1 MAEIVFNKDGN
12 KWVAEFE
19 VSADFNLH
27 IEKPQI
33 GYLYMQQR
41 STSGKWDSVHKFQ
54 VADSDYIVDYDF
66 TALVYPKQ
74 IRLVSEYAPTMCALT
89 SDGDVIEIKS
99 QSKEVEITQNGEMSV
114 TPDEGFAYLSSVNVK
129 TNVPQQGGGESG
141 GGSSSGSEWVYF
153 DAINKKEDN
162 DLTSEE
168 TGIAV
173 MCAYFATLGKSK
185 DEEDKVLIM
194 PIYYLNAVKGE
205 PLAIAFDTS
214 FFDVPVL
221 MAPGVP
227 PMTMNGLCEMS
238 GYRPPV
244 EILKATMVEIT
255 KEEFYNLES

>member
-1 MAEIVFNKDGN
+1 MADIVFNKDGN

-66 TALVYPKQ
+66 AALVYPKQ

-114 TPDEGFAYLSSVNVK
+114 TPDDGFAYLSSVNVK

-141 GGSSSGSEWVYF
+141 GGSSSESEWLYF
-153 DAINKKEDN
+153 RLADMESELEMGTAILASS
-162 DLTSEE
+162 LTRTAGNEITTSAYSTMQASNNPLEYI
-168 TGIAV
+168 THCAV
-173 MCAYFATLGKSK
+173 DMGAKLFIQGSYGNADTMCQ
-185 DEEDKVLIM
+185 LIVGAS
-194 PIYYLNAVKGE
+194 IYSL
-205 PLAIAFDTS
+205 PQ
-214 FFDVPVL
+214 
-221 MAPGVP
+221 
-227 PMTMNGLCEMS
+227 
-238 GYRPPV
+238 
-244 EILKATMVEIT
+244 IT

>member
-1 MAEIVFNKDGN
+1 MAEIVFNKDDN

-27 IEKPQI
+27 IEKAQI

-66 TALVYPKQ
+66 AALVYPKQ

-114 TPDEGFAYLSSVNVK
+114 TPDDGFAYLSSVNVK

-141 GGSSSGSEWVYF
+141 GGSSSEWVYIRLA
-153 DAINKKEDN
+153 DIESDLTKEMLLLFNSVARVYAAN
-162 DLTSEE
+162 DLSIVP
-168 TGIAV
+168 GAFAV
-173 MCAYFATLGKSK
+173 MVAPNSIISVAL
-185 DEEDKVLIM
+185 DKNLIIM
-194 PIYYLNAVKGE
+194 PNNAGGVLTTLNDALLSLSPSVNLDE
-205 PLAIAFDTS
+205 LPQ
-214 FFDVPVL
+214 
-221 MAPGVP
+221 
-227 PMTMNGLCEMS
+227 
-238 GYRPPV
+238 
-244 EILKATMVEIT
+244 IT
-255 KEEFYNLES
+255 KEEFYSTEV